1 MRSEERQRRLTI
13 LKHGLDN
20 GGGEVHGERIVKSPL
35 EDFTCPDLL
44 VEEQRVFSPLL
55 ETAVPGG

>member
-20 GGGEVHGERIVKSPL
+20 GGGEVHGESIVKSPL
-35 EDFTCPDLL
+35 EDFTCPDSR
-44 VEEQRVFSPLL
+44 EEQRVFSPLL